1 MILIDVLKNPAIF
14 GALSTGDK
22 IQTVFWAV
30 AIIVAIVF
38 LVKVILN
45 AVRKSGGDDTPQAA
59 TQNAAADSNAGA
71 SVVSAGTMAD
81 EALIAVIAAAIAAFE
96 GTEVAN
102 KLVVRKIRRIPGP
115 DPIWSNLGR
124 QESLDSRRV

>member
-14 GALSTGDK
+14 EALSTGDK
-22 IQTVFWAV
+22 IQTVLWGLA
-30 AIIVAIVF
+30 AIVVIVF
-38 LVKVILN
+38 LLKAILN
-45 AVRKSGGDDTPQAA
+45 AVRNKGTAPAPQTTAEADA
-59 TQNAAADSNAGA
+59 TNSNTASRMDSTGL
-71 SVVSAGTMAD
+71 MAD

-96 GTEVAN
+96 GTEIAN
-102 KLVVRKIRRIPGP
+102 TLVVRKIRRIPGP